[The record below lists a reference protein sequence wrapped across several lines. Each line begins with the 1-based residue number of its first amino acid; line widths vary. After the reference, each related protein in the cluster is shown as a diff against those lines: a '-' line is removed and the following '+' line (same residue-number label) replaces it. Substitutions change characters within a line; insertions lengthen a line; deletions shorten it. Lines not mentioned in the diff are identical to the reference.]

1 MLFFHYSDNLI
12 YQFHIQ
18 LISIDLQELKQ
29 HQDHSFSLLINGFS
43 SDSTVIK
50 KNVLYQR
57 IRQSDDVGDDE
68 PLNTIANKSHGR
80 RREKNGG
87 EREIT

>member
-1 MLFFHYSDNLI
+1 M
-12 YQFHIQ
+12 YQ
-18 LISIDLQELKQ
+18 K
-29 HQDHSFSLLINGFS
+29 
-43 SDSTVIK
+43 
-50 KNVLYQR
+50 

-68 PLNTIANKSHGR
+68 PLNPIANKSHTR